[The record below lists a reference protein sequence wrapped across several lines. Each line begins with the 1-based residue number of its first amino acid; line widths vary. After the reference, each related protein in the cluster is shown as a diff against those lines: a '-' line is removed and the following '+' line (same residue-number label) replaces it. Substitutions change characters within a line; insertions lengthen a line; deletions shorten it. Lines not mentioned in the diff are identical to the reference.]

1 MPREPELNDL
11 QRNIIAALQVDGRAT
26 WRKIATV
33 LGEPERTVARYG
45 ASLLAERKVVVA
57 AMRQHSSAMI
67 VAFKC
72 APGTAQLAC
81 ESLAQRNDTS
91 YSYML
96 TGQNDVVAELHY
108 DGDVTETLTLQ
119 LPATPGVRQYVA
131 YPVLKFFKTIRAW
144 TAGDLTETQRRALAP
159 EVTGEPRNLPDFEE
173 LSATDNLIISTLAQ
187 DGRASIESIAR
198 QVKLGEST
206 VSRRLDWLLRSR
218 QLSIRA
224 LVEPALLGRPV
235 EALLWVQTSPRHLED
250 LGQRLAVLPEVRYA
264 AAVAGD
270 CQLIVDVTVR
280 SQADLYRF
288 ISHATWGE
296 QLAQVKTSMVVQARK
311 RGGRKLV

>member
-45 ASLLAERKVVVA
+45 SSLLADRKVIVA
-57 AMRQHSSAMI
+57 ALQHHSSAMI

-81 ESLAQRNDTS
+81 EALAQRADTS
-91 YSYML
+91 YSYMV
-96 TGQNDVVAELHY
+96 TGQNDVVAELRY
-108 DGDVTETLTLQ
+108 DGDITETLTLQ

-131 YPVLKFFKTIRAW
+131 YPVLKFFKTIRGW
-144 TAGDLTETQRRALAP
+144 TAGNLTEAQRQALAP
-159 EVTGEPRNLPDFEE
+159 ELTGDPRTLHDFDE
-173 LSATDNLIISTLAQ
+173 LSSTDEQIIAALAQ

-206 VSRRLDWLLRSR
+206 VSRRLEWLLRSEY
-218 QLSIRA
+218 LSIRA
-224 LVEPALLGRPV
+224 LVEPALLERPV
-235 EALLWVQTSPRHLED
+235 EALLWVQTSPRHLEE
-250 LGQRLAVLPEVRYA
+250 LGQRLATLPEVRYA

-288 ISHATWGE
+288 ISHATWGD

-311 RGGRKLV
+311 RGGRKLA